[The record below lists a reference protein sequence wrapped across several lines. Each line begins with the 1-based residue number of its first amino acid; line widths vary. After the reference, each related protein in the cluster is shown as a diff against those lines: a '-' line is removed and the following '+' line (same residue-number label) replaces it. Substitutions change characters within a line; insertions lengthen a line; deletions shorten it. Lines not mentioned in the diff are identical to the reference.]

1 MIVDC
6 GFAKRN
12 DVPYI
17 CVLFENL
24 RKPMKRKPYGS
35 QRRVVRGVAQLV
47 ACLFWVQKVASS
59 SLATPTKF
67 SREEV

>member
-1 MIVDC
+1 MIADC

-24 RKPMKRKPYGS
+24 RKPIRFAERY
-35 QRRVVRGVAQLV
+35 VVRGVAQLV